1 MYFLFT
7 EVGRGGALASSLF
20 CPPPF
25 HSGESQIEKPVGSLF
40 ECQNSR
46 RGKGSR
52 ARWLKFLPPCWLHLP
67 NKLCF
72 LFRTW
77 MQHGGWGSA
86 SWQQIRGDDFQLQ
99 METSSKCY
107 TQKTIRP
114 MEPANPS
121 YCYLLMRLFHQNTAS
136 VHVIV
141 HIRKSF
147 SFFFF
152 PVRQSPL
159 GGDNLFPVE
168 LLHYG
173 QK

>member
-25 HSGESQIEKPVGSLF
+25 HGGESQTEKPVGSLL

-86 SWQQIRGDDFQLQ
+86 SWQQMRGGDFRLQ

-107 TQKTIRP
+107 TQETIRP

-121 YCYLLMRLFHQNTAS
+121 YCYLLMSVPSEYCIGSWDCAHKKILFLFFSRNVW
-136 VHVIV
+136 VH
-141 HIRKSF
+141 
-147 SFFFF
+147 
-152 PVRQSPL
+152 
-159 GGDNLFPVE
+159 
-168 LLHYG
+168 
-173 QK
+173 